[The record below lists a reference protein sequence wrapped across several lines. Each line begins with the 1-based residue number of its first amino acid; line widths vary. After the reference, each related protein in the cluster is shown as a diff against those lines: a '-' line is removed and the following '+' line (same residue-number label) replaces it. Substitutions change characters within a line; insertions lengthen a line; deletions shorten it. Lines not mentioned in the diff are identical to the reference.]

1 MVQLITAVHVRE
13 KFKMKTMYRSSK
25 RRVLIIILLSVWVS
39 LVAYSQINP
48 DFQQEVLTPVLE
60 VKK

>member
-1 MVQLITAVHVRE
+1 
-13 KFKMKTMYRSSK
+13 MKTMYRSSK
-25 RRVLIIILLSVWVS
+25 RRVLIVILLSVWVS